1 MDIVDR
7 WMLPDGVDEV
17 LPPQAAHLE
26 SVRRELLD
34 IFGSWGYEL
43 VIPPMVEFLESL
55 LTGTGTDL
63 DLKTFKITD
72 QLSGRMMGIRA
83 DITPQVARIDAHSL
97 NRSGDV
103 RLCYA
108 GTVLHAKADNM
119 LASRT
124 PISVGA
130 ELFSNSDKQGD
141 LEIVSLM
148 IQSITQFTPSSPH
161 VELGDVGI
169 YRELMLIANLDSHDE
184 EALFELIQRKAMPD
198 LGKMIASLKLPDAL
212 AKIISALPNLSGGDE
227 VLEEGRILFEAYPNI
242 LERLDNL
249 AQVSNGIKRRFKTI
263 DIYYD
268 LSELRGYNY
277 HTGIVFAAYLRNTGQ
292 RVAKG
297 GRYDGVGN
305 VFGRARCATGFDI
318 DLKAL
323 ASVLEPSANKTRK
336 ICVKPDAF
344 KEDDCWIKIS
354 SLRNEGHIVVE
365 GEALGCD
372 LSLTKEDGSWVLIQ
386 NSKSNLN

>member
-1 MDIVDR
+1 MKNVDR

-17 LPPQAAHLE
+17 LPPQAAQLE
-26 SVRRELLD
+26 SLRRNLLD
-34 IFGSWGYEL
+34 SFGSWGYEL

-97 NRSGDV
+97 NQSGDV

-130 ELFSNSDKQGD
+130 ELFSSSDKQGD

-148 IQSITQFTPSSPH
+148 IQSIKQVTEIPPH
-161 VELGDVGI
+161 IELGDVGI
-169 YRELMLIANLDSHDE
+169 FRELMQVANLESQAE
-184 EALFELIQRKAMPD
+184 EALFDLIQRKAMPD
-198 LGKMIASLKLPDAL
+198 LGKMIESLGLSETL
-212 AKIISALPNLSGGDE
+212 SKIISALPNLCGGDE
-227 VLEEGRILFEAYPNI
+227 SLVEGYALFADYPNI

-249 AQVSNGIKRRFKTI
+249 SLVSNGIKQRFKTI
-263 DIYYD
+263 DIHYD

-277 HTGIVFAAYLRNTGQ
+277 HTGIVFAAYLRDTGL

-297 GRYDGVGN
+297 GRYDGVGK

-323 ASVLEPSANKTRK
+323 AQILEPIKNRASKV
-336 ICVKPDAF
+336 CVNLDAL
-344 KEDDCWIKIS
+344 KEGDCWEKIS
-354 SLRNEGHIVVE
+354 SLRNEGYIVVE
-365 GEALGCD
+365 GEALNCD
-372 LSLTKEDGSWVLIQ
+372 LSLVKESGCWVLNEI
-386 NSKSNLN
+386 

>member
-148 IQSITQFTPSSPH
+148 IQSIIRLTQTSPH
-161 VELGDVGI
+161 LELGNVGI
-169 YRELMLIANLDSHDE
+169 YRELMLVANLDAHDE

-198 LGKMIASLKLPDAL
+198 LGKMIASLNIPDSL

-227 VLEEGRILFEAYPNI
+227 VLEEGRALFAAYPEI

-249 AQVSNGIKRRFKTI
+249 AQVSKGIKQRFKTI

-277 HTGIVFAAYLRNTGQ
+277 HTGIVFAAYLRNTGLRATGQ

-323 ASVLEPSANKTRK
+323 AFMLEPSANKTRK
-336 ICVKPDAF
+336 ICVIPDAF
-344 KEDDCWIKIS
+344 KEADCWLKIS

-365 GEALGCD
+365 GEALNCD
-372 LSLTKEDGSWVLIQ
+372 LSLSKENGSWVLNQI
-386 NSKSNLN
+386 

>member
-1 MDIVDR
+1 MNNVDR

-17 LPPQAAHLE
+17 LPPQAGQLE
-26 SVRRELLD
+26 SVRRDLLD
-34 IFGSWGYEL
+34 SFESWGYEL

-72 QLSGRMMGIRA
+72 QLSGRMMGVRA

-97 NRSGDV
+97 NQSGDV

-130 ELFSNSDKQGD
+130 ELFSSSDKQGD

-148 IQSITQFTPSSPH
+148 IQSITQVTETPPH

-169 YRELMLIANLDSHDE
+169 FRELMQIANVERHSE
-184 EALFELIQRKAMPD
+184 EALFDLIQRKAMPD
-198 LGKMIASLKLPDAL
+198 IGKMIESLALSEAL
-212 AKIISALPNLSGGDE
+212 ARIISALPNLCGGEE
-227 VLEEGRILFEAYPNI
+227 VLEEGRALFQEYPNI
-242 LERLDNL
+242 LDRLDNL
-249 AQVSNGIKRRFKTI
+249 ALVSTGIKQRFKTV
-263 DIYYD
+263 DIHYD

-277 HTGIVFAAYLRNTGQ
+277 HTGIVFAAYLQGTGI

-297 GRYDGVGN
+297 GRYDGVGK

-318 DLKAL
+318 DLKAMAFL
-323 ASVLEPSANKTRK
+323 LEPMANKSGK
-336 ICVKPDAF
+336 VCVSPEALLEADSWEKMG
-344 KEDDCWIKIS
+344 
-354 SLRNEGHIVVE
+354 SLRREGHIVVE
-365 GEALGCD
+365 GEALNCD
-372 LSLTKEDGSWVLIQ
+372 FSLAKEDGCWVLNTI
-386 NSKSNLN
+386 

>member
-148 IQSITQFTPSSPH
+148 IQSIIRFTQTSPH
-161 VELGDVGI
+161 LELGDVGI
-169 YRELMLIANLDSHDE
+169 YRELMLVANLDTHDE

-198 LGKMIASLKLPDAL
+198 LGKMIASLNIPDAL

-227 VLEEGRILFEAYPNI
+227 VLEEGRALFATYPKI

-249 AQVSNGIKRRFKTI
+249 AQVSKGIKQRFKTI

-277 HTGIVFAAYLRNTGQ
+277 HTGIVFAAYLRNTGLRATGQ
-292 RVAKG
+292 RVAK
-297 GRYDGVGN
+297 
-305 VFGRARCATGFDI
+305 
-318 DLKAL
+318 L
-323 ASVLEPSANKTRK
+323 
-336 ICVKPDAF
+336 
-344 KEDDCWIKIS
+344 
-354 SLRNEGHIVVE
+354 
-365 GEALGCD
+365 
-372 LSLTKEDGSWVLIQ
+372 
-386 NSKSNLN
+386 